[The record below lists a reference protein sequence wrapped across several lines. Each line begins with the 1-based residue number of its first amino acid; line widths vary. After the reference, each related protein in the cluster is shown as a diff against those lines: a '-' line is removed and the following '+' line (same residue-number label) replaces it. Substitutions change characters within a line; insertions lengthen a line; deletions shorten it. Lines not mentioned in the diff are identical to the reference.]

1 LQVKQAKDLKVNGK
15 TYNNSATKALNID
28 L

>member
-1 LQVKQAKDLKVNGK
+1 VKQAKDLKVNGK